1 MSPWSRMQCASRMY
15 RGPGRITRL
24 CASLVALALFG
35 AIGWAAEAQPAPVED
50 VPARND
56 AAVVV
61 EVSVMPPMVEESGDG
76 LEGFDIDIWDAV
88 SRDLGYDSTY
98 RLVRF
103 DSLLP
108 DIAQGLADVGIAGI
122 TITAEREET
131 VDFSHQ
137 YFESGLRILVP
148 AERAPSVLA
157 AARSL
162 FAPERIRWLLGLL
175 ALTVVC
181 GHVLWWADRKAPE
194 SPIERTYK
202 PGIFQ
207 AFWCV
212 VATVTTVGYGDVVP
226 RNWPGRVAALLVMV
240 VGVGF
245 FGIAITQ
252 LSAEFAVQRLTSDI
266 RHPRDLRGKAVVT
279 VAGTTSIGVLRGLG
293 ADVVTVGAVEG
304 MYPALDEGLAAAAV
318 FDSPTLL
325 RYARNEGAGRY
336 EVVGGVFDAQ
346 DYGIAV
352 PSDSPLREPINRALL
367 RLKES
372 GSYDLIYE
380 KWFGSQG

>member
-1 MSPWSRMQCASRMY
+1 
-15 RGPGRITRL
+15 
-24 CASLVALALFG
+24 
-35 AIGWAAEAQPAPVED
+35 
-50 VPARND
+50 
-56 AAVVV
+56 
-61 EVSVMPPMVEESGDG
+61 MVEESGDG

-181 GHVLWWADRKAPE
+181 GHVLWWADRKAP
-194 SPIERTYK
+194 
-202 PGIFQ
+202 
-207 AFWCV
+207 
-212 VATVTTVGYGDVVP
+212 VTTVGYGDVVP